1 MTQSAGVGCWPAQWK
16 QVLNHWTVFLQ
27 FKEEWESRV
36 ESLFYYKICYFHEQK
51 PVKVQL
57 VIHIADPNG

>member
-1 MTQSAGVGCWPAQWK
+1 METST
-16 QVLNHWTVFLQ
+16 HWTVFLQ

-36 ESLFYYKICYFHEQK
+36 ENLFYYKICYFHEQK

>member
-1 MTQSAGVGCWPAQWK
+1 METST
-16 QVLNHWTVFLQ
+16 HWTVFLQ

-36 ESLFYYKICYFHEQK
+36 ENLFYHKICYFHEQK